1 MRRNGAHSVE
11 SIVNELL
18 AASIWVP
25 KSIVVTG
32 YVWRA
37 GQDQT
42 SRSPARP
49 AQGRTNETLFARL

>member
-32 YVWRA
+32 YV
-37 GQDQT
+37 
-42 SRSPARP
+42 
-49 AQGRTNETLFARL
+49 